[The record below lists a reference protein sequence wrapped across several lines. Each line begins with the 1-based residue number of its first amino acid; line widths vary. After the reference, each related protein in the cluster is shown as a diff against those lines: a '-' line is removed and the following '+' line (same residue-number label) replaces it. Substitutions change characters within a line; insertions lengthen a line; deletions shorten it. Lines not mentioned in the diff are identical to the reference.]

1 LSGRC
6 MLLSGLSYL
15 TQAFF
20 ALYVIREVLAG
31 RGVCEV
37 KAYTPLRDLR
47 PLTKGTLLMRRTILL
62 LATASLVLLLVGGVA
77 ASKQREDQSTTSSES
92 PTTTTDKSGG
102 DVSIESTTQKAS
114 FTNGSGANYLRVAVS
129 DHGNLTGF
137 ESPFGIFQ
145 NSGGEGYALCSNAGA
160 TVHGYDVA
168 GSEAGFGTP
177 TFAQPNGAGTFPLT
191 VTRNTTDGKFKLTQV
206 WATPDAGEKDVTV
219 TMTVKNLSS
228 STINNVF
235 LSRGGDFDVGNASSD
250 RGALTGDSAFLW
262 DDRIGPTNQAED
274 TPATGLQLTA
284 LTFATSHGPDIDT
297 LAHWVTG
304 DAARYKHCDDFTE
317 LTPTGR
323 ADLAMRVV
331 YKLGNLSAQQSKTVK
346 YEYGRM

>member
-1 LSGRC
+1 MEG
-6 MLLSGLSYL
+6 G
-15 TQAFF
+15 
-20 ALYVIREVLAG
+20 
-31 RGVCEV
+31 
-37 KAYTPLRDLR
+37 
-47 PLTKGTLLMRRTILL
+47 LLMRRTMLL
-62 LATASLVLLLVGGVA
+62 LSTVALALLLVGGVA
-77 ASKQREDQSTTSSES
+77 ASKQLQEQSASQAPTTSQKSSGGDLSIQSTT
-92 PTTTTDKSGG
+92 
-102 DVSIESTTQKAS
+102 VKAS
-114 FTNGSGANYLRVAVS
+114 FASGSGKNFLGVKVS
-129 DHGNLTGF
+129 NHGNLTSF
-137 ESPFGIFQ
+137 ESPAGQEQVFGGREGYTLC
-145 NSGGEGYALCSNAGA
+145 SGGGPV
-160 TVHGYDVA
+160 VHGHDTGLVE
-168 GSEAGFGTP
+168 GGFGAP

-304 DAARYKHCDDFTE
+304 
-317 LTPTGR
+317 
-323 ADLAMRVV
+323 
-331 YKLGNLSAQQSKTVK
+331 
-346 YEYGRM
+346 

>member
-1 LSGRC
+1 
-6 MLLSGLSYL
+6 
-15 TQAFF
+15 
-20 ALYVIREVLAG
+20 
-31 RGVCEV
+31 
-37 KAYTPLRDLR
+37 
-47 PLTKGTLLMRRTILL
+47 MRRTILL

-206 WATPDAGEKDVTV
+206 WAKPDAVEKDVTV
-219 TMTVKNLSS
+219 TMTVQNLSS

-235 LSRGGDFDVGNASSD
+235 LNRGGDFDIGTTTQD
-250 RGALTGDSAFLW
+250 WGALTGDSAFQW
-262 DDRIGPTNQAED
+262 DDRIGGSD
-274 TPATGLQLTA
+274 SPATGLRLTA

-297 LAHWVTG
+297 FSQWNPQGTENRAL
-304 DAARYKHCDDFTE
+304 HCDDFTE
-317 LTPTGR
+317 LTPTTTGTR
-323 ADLAMRVV
+323 DLAMRVV